1 VPANRFAESRTVSI
15 PYWYQYGIDMS
26 TKGLADT
33 HRRVLRDVALD
44 QYGYITPTDAEALGV
59 PAIELRK
66 IAQRGGLDHSAYGLY
81 RFADIPITEFDTFME
96 AVLRSGPDAHL
107 THDAVLALHGL
118 ALVNPRRIRV
128 GSPHRVRRTLPESI
142 EVIREHVAPDDLTS
156 YEGIPSTTVRRA
168 LLDSR
173 DIVMIDRLVEATEE
187 AGRRGLVPRH
197 QLTALLDE
205 ITSSR

>member
-1 VPANRFAESRTVSI
+1 MSI
-15 PYWYQYGIDMS
+15 S
-26 TKGLADT
+26 GLADT
-33 HRRVLRDVALD
+33 HRRALRDLALD
-44 QYGYITPTDAEALGV
+44 QYGYVTPANAEAVGV

-66 IAQRGGLDHSAYGLY
+66 IAQRGGLDHVGYGLY

-128 GSPHRVRRTLPESI
+128 GSPHRVRRTLPDSI
-142 EVIREHVAPDDLTS
+142 EVIREQIEPDDLTS

-187 AGRRGLVPRH
+187 AGRRGLVPRDR
-197 QLTALLDE
+197 LAALLDE
-205 ITSSR
+205 IRPGRS

>member
-1 VPANRFAESRTVSI
+1 MTTV
-15 PYWYQYGIDMS
+15 
-26 TKGLADT
+26 GLAET
-33 HRRVLRDVALD
+33 HRRALHNLALD

-66 IAQRGGLDHSAYGLY
+66 ISQRGGVDHVAYGLY
-81 RFADIPITEFDTFME
+81 RFTDIPIADLDPYME

-128 GSPHRVRRTLPESI
+128 GSPHRVRRALPDSLELIRQRI
-142 EVIREHVAPDDLTS
+142 EPDDLTA

-168 LLDSR
+168 LLDCR
-173 DIVMIDRLVEATEE
+173 GVVMIDRLIEAAEE

-197 QLTALLDE
+197 RLAELLDE
-205 ITSSR
+205 VRACRS